1 MKKMNHGS
9 YPTNIIILWL
19 SLSILLAACT
29 GAGDKQP
36 RGGGK
41 KTYEDLVAL
50 YKDFRRLIEPKLI
63 DSIPDYT
70 APTMAKAYDTLK
82 TLLAEWK
89 AMDTTNWTIDQRVD
103 YRLVGAQLHG
113 EDFNHRIMK
122 RWSSDPAFYNTIGW
136 FNPTM
141 KGAVSLPRQLPL
153 DPERLSR
160 FKSSLEKL
168 PKQLQQAKANL
179 TTMKPDLAIL
189 GIKLKEYELKRW
201 ERWKTD
207 AIANHPELQPQIDQL
222 IASLKDFKAWL
233 EKKKPSLS
241 GASGIGKEHYDWMLK
256 NVYLLPLT
264 TDQCIMLTQRE
275 FERTVA
281 TLKLEEHRNRNLP
294 ELKLIDNE
302 QEFKALQVAGQEKLI
317 KFVRDNKILPEPD
330 LLSTKPVG
338 RYVRINGERNFFEQ
352 VLDRDPT
359 ALHPHDMTGHAP
371 DGRRVPEWNKRP
383 IPRGYDPEYVTGMRA
398 EGLATGMEDLLMQ
411 LGMHD
416 SSPRSRELAYML
428 RAFRAIRAL
437 ADMKMHANIMTLEEA
452 MDYAK
457 KTVPYGW
464 YGEEGNYL
472 IWEEMDLYMRQPGY
486 GIGYF
491 FGAYQIEQ
499 LIAEKGMELGK
510 NFNIQSFMKDFINE
524 GLVPISLIRFKMTGK
539 EE

>member
-1 MKKMNHGS
+1 MHKNLTGFAHGK
-9 YPTNIIILWL
+9 TAILWL
-19 SLSILLAACT
+19 CISLSLTTCTPSNEKPQAA
-29 GAGDKQP
+29 A
-36 RGGGK
+36 K
-41 KTYEDLVAL
+41 KTYQDLVTL
-50 YKDFRRLIEPKLI
+50 YKDFRRGITPKLV

-70 APTMAKAYDTLK
+70 GPTMAKAYDSLQ
-82 TLLAEWK
+82 TLLSTWK
-89 AMDTTNWTIDQRVD
+89 GMDTTGWTIDQRID

-113 EDFNHRIMK
+113 EDFNHRIIK

-141 KGAVSLPRQLPL
+141 EGAVSLPRQLPME
-153 DPERLSR
+153 PERLMR
-160 FKSSLEKL
+160 FKANLEKL
-168 PKQLQQAKANL
+168 PKQLAQAKANL
-179 TTMKPDLAIL
+179 TTMKPDLAVL

-201 ERWKTD
+201 EKWKPD
-207 AIANHPELQPQIDQL
+207 AVSSHPELQQPIDQL
-222 IASLKDFKAWL
+222 IASLKDFKGWL
-233 EKKKPSLS
+233 EEKKPSLT
-241 GASGIGKEHYDWMLK
+241 GASGIGKENYDWMLK

-264 TDQCIMLTQRE
+264 WDQCVLLTQRE
-275 FERTVA
+275 LERTVA

-294 ELKLIDNE
+294 ALKLIDNE

-330 LLSTKPVG
+330 LLTTKPVG
-338 RYVRINGERNFFEQ
+338 RYVRTNGERNFFEQ

-371 DGRRVPEWNKRP
+371 DGLREGEWNKRP

-398 EGLATGMEDLLMQ
+398 EGMATGMEDLLMQ

-428 RAFRAIRAL
+428 RAFRAVRAL
-437 ADMKMHANIMTLEEA
+437 ADMKMGANVLDLKGA

-499 LIAEKGMELGK
+499 LIAEKGMEQGK
-510 NFNIQSFMKDFINE
+510 DFNIQSFMKDFINE

>member
-1 MKKMNHGS
+1 MKKH
-9 YPTNIIILWL
+9 TNPRSTAIGWL
-19 SLSILLAACT
+19 CISILLATCT
-29 GAGDKQP
+29 STGDNKPQS
-36 RGGGK
+36 GGK
-41 KTYEDLVAL
+41 KKYDDLVAL
-50 YKDFRRLIEPKLI
+50 YKDFRRLIEPKLV

-82 TLLAEWK
+82 TLLADWK
-89 AMDTTNWTIDQRVD
+89 GMDTTGWTIDQRVD
-103 YRLVGAQLHG
+103 YKLVGAQLNG

-122 RWSSDPAFYNTIGW
+122 RWSSDPAFYNTLGW

-141 KGAVSLPRQLPL
+141 EGAISLPRQLPM
-153 DPERLSR
+153 DSTRLQR
-160 FKSSLEKL
+160 FKKSLEKL
-168 PKQLQQAKANL
+168 PKQLAQAKTNL
-179 TTMKPDLAIL
+179 TNMKPDLAIL

-201 ERWKTD
+201 ERWKPD
-207 AIANHPELQPQIDQL
+207 AIASHPELQPQIDQL
-222 IASLKDFKAWL
+222 IASLKDFKAFL
-233 EKKKPSLS
+233 EEKKPSLTGS
-241 GASGIGKEHYDWMLK
+241 SGIGKENYDWMLK

-275 FERTVA
+275 LERTVA

-330 LLSTKPVG
+330 LLTTKPVG
-338 RYVRINGERNFFEQ
+338 RYVRTNGERNFFEQ

-371 DGRRVPEWNKRP
+371 DGLRVPEWNKRP

-398 EGLATGMEDLLMQ
+398 EGMATGMEDLLMQ

-416 SSPRSRELAYML
+416 ESPRSRELAYML
-428 RAFRAIRAL
+428 RAFRAVRAL
-437 ADMKMHANIMTLEEA
+437 ADMKMHANMLDLTGA

-499 LIAEKGMELGK
+499 LIAEKGMEQGK